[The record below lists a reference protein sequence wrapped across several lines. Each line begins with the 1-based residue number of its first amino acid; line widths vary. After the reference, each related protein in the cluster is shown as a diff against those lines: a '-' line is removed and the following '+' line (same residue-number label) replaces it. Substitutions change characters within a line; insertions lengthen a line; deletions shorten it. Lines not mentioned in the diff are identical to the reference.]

1 MGEQHNIKKLIEHEK
16 IQKSGIYFFM
26 TNSNLNVYQ
35 RAEIEL
41 KELKQVMHSFI
52 YHGNLAEIQ
61 NNNC

>member
-1 MGEQHNIKKLIEHEK
+1 MGEQHNIRKLIEHEK
-16 IQKSGIYFFM
+16 IQKSGIFM

-52 YHGNLAEIQ
+52 YHENLAEIQ